1 MDSKIRIF
9 DLIDGTEHRT
19 SIANVAVGTHFYN
32 MKIEGISL
40 TLLVCRIIIRLSY
53 SVNKLVSCISQEQKP
68 YIVNKITGRRE

>member
-1 MDSKIRIF
+1 VPRLLLRTFAMDSKIRIF

-40 TLLVCRIIIRLSY
+40 TL
-53 SVNKLVSCISQEQKP
+53 
-68 YIVNKITGRRE
+68 